1 MHKKTYK
8 VPIAKLV
15 SGTAYI
21 KAYSLEEAIDK
32 ARHDIRQGFLSY
44 ECDFDDY
51 FDEDVGYEIATKNE
65 TTEDIFAEIEEH
77 QDNLEEI
84 ATDEFGQEVLEFTE
98 KHPYNLSEEEYSLIQ
113 ETLKETRLDNEI
125 YIEQFYLDGKRID
138 IFFDEADFNYMTL
151 KEGVKLLMQAT
162 CKNEYLEGLKEV
174 LKAVESKE
182 RF

>member
-1 MHKKTYK
+1 MHEKTYK
-8 VPIAKLV
+8 VPIAKFV

-32 ARHDIRQGFLSY
+32 ARHDIQQGFLSY
-44 ECDFDDY
+44 ECDFDDC
-51 FDEDVGYEIATKNE
+51 FGEDAGYEIATKNK
-65 TTEDIFAEIEEH
+65 TTEGVFAEIEEH
-77 QDNLEEI
+77 QNNLQEI

-98 KHPYNLSEEEYSLIQ
+98 KHPYNLSEEEYNLIQ
-113 ETLKETRLDNEI
+113 NTLKETRLDSEI
-125 YIEQFYLDGKRID
+125 YIEQFYLDGKKVD
-138 IFFDEADFNYMTL
+138 VFFDEADFNYMTL

-162 CKNEYLEGLKEV
+162 CQNEYLEGLKKV